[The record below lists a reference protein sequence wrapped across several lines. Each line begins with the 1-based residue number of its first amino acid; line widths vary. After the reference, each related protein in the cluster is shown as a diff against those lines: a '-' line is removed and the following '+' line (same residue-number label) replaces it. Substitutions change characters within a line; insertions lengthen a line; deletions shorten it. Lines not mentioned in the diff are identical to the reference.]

1 MANYSVLD
9 DVDVQFANEAKIR
22 KAQGVAQYTIA
33 GGAVVGASLI
43 AVQPAKADSIADVTT
58 MVTGLGAL
66 AGAALVVALAPMA
79 ISFAFKIIR
88 RVMA

>member
-1 MANYSVLD
+1 MSDTIVLD
-9 DVDVQFANEAKIR
+9 GLNVEFANESKIR
-22 KAQGVAQYTIA
+22 KAQDIAKYTIG
-33 GGAVVGASLI
+33 GGAVLGASLI

-58 MVTGLGAL
+58 MVTGLGGL
-66 AGAALVVALAPMA
+66 ATAALVVALAPMA